1 MCLVSTFVI
10 ILDNVKC
17 QAGKFELTLESRNSS
32 GRFLKRQVDKTKY
45 VLQKGQISINLGR
58 TRSWEKK
65 LEILPSVKWSE
76 RVSHSVMFD
85 SYSFMDC
92 SLPGSSV
99 HGILQARILRWVA
112 IPFSRGFTWPRDRTQ
127 ISLIIARFFTIWA
140 TREALPPMKVLL
152 KFTLVCDKQE
162 KV

>member
-1 MCLVSTFVI
+1 MWLVSTFVI

-65 LEILPSVKWSE
+65 LGILPSVKWSE

-85 SYSFMDC
+85 SYSFMDG

-99 HGILQARILRWVA
+99 HGILQARILGWVA
-112 IPFSRGFTWPRDRTQ
+112 IPFSRRSSGPRDWTWV
-127 ISLIIARFFTIWA
+127 SCIAGRFFTIWA
-140 TREALPPMKVLL
+140 TREAIISS
-152 KFTLVCDKQE
+152 LVFIS
-162 KV
+162 

>member
-1 MCLVSTFVI
+1 MWLVSTFVI

-65 LEILPSVKWSE
+65 LGILPSVKWSE

-85 SYSFMDC
+85 SYSFMDG

-99 HGILQARILRWVA
+99 HGILQARILEWVVMSPSGDLPDPG
-112 IPFSRGFTWPRDRTQ
+112 IKPRSSTLQED
-127 ISLIIARFFTIWA
+127 SLPS
-140 TREALPPMKVLL
+140 EPP
-152 KFTLVCDKQE
+152 E
-162 KV
+162 KSYLQWK